1 MKFCPTLLMISNNK
15 ITKLIELLLCT
26 NPSKKHMRWVI
37 CKQCLHMV
45 YKHKNELKIVIT
57 LPSIH
62 WEGSKMRQKY
72 KRKTS
77 HLNTEND
84 SILALNLLADVSP
97 KTAIS

>member
-1 MKFCPTLLMISNNK
+1 
-15 ITKLIELLLCT
+15 
-26 NPSKKHMRWVI
+26 
-37 CKQCLHMV
+37 
-45 YKHKNELKIVIT
+45 
-57 LPSIH
+57 
-62 WEGSKMRQKY
+62 MRQKY